1 LKTPFLSTADLKNF
15 PLLPFFVLFLHS
27 FAGKGG
33 DDLVVYF
40 FWVCF
45 THFDLAG
52 IYTNIIIIYNAKEKK

>member
-1 LKTPFLSTADLKNF
+1 LSTADLKNF

-33 DDLVVYF
+33 DDLVAYF

-45 THFDLAG
+45 THFDDLAG
-52 IYTNIIIIYNAKEKK
+52 IANIIYIYVKEKK